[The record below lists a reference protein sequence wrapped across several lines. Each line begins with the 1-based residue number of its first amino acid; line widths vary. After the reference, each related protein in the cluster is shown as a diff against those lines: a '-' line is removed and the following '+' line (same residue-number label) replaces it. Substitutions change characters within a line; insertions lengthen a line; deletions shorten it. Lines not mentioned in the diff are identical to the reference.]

1 MALKSDAQGFL
12 VGDPIALNSA
22 LKDWAAIREDVRAIR
37 HALTAGAPAV
47 PKSSERGHKFPAIAA
62 QPATPQTGGKGASLR
77 NPQAAVVAGQ
87 AVAAIRAV
95 NAATRRA
102 PAVPTTRDTRGRFL
116 PRDKAQGAPGGLA
129 DTHTD
134 SPALRG
140 MANRIVGAIQNS
152 GAGAEEADPAI
163 KAFNEV
169 ARPMARGYEL
179 LAGGDKQKRQEGWLR
194 RIWTSLA
201 GFRKEESLFNKA
213 ANKSLK
219 AIEEKPTNGKSGSSL
234 GDLLPRIPL
243 PKIPGMD
250 GLAKAGGALLG
261 GAGKAVMGA
270 GRGLLG
276 LGKGALK
283 RIPFLGSLLA
293 VGGAASDIFDT
304 ENDNTLTRREKDQHD
319 GKAVGGAAGSIGGM
333 LAGAKLGAMVGALG
347 GPIGAAIGG
356 VVGGAAG
363 MFFGDQAGQ
372 ILGETVGGWVNDLR
386 SADIP
391 GMISS
396 AWQATTS
403 AIMSGWDATT
413 KFLQDGWN
421 SATDVLKKGWD
432 TAKGATKAAG
442 QWVADKANAANDF
455 IKDKTGVDIK
465 AGAVAVKDKA
475 VELGGK
481 AVDAAKAGAVALKDK
496 AVDAGSGAIDWAAKN
511 TTVGKAASKAWD
523 GAKAAGNWVLGQTS
537 KLFESGKGGA
547 GTVSSGKGDLGGASY
562 GTYQLSSSQGT
573 LQQFL
578 KGSKY
583 GEQFAG
589 LQPGTPEFN
598 AKWKEVAKADPEF
611 GNAQHDFIKQTH
623 FDPQM
628 AKLAKG
634 GIDLSGRGAA
644 VQDAVWSTSV
654 QFGGKSSLI
663 EKALA
668 GKDVS
673 KLSDAEV
680 VAAIQDYKVANND
693 KLFASSSAG
702 VRAGTANRA
711 AAEKEQLLALANAP
725 QNAATADVATPATPQ
740 MPPPVSYAA
749 PKMPAI
755 VASASIP
762 SLPTISPSVPLV
774 PEAPPVTVPLASDGA
789 DRPILVSMPTPDVGQ
804 DIRDRQL
811 AHIVT
816 GGFSG

>member
-261 GAGKAVMGA
+261 SAGKAVMGA

-386 SADIP
+386 DADIP
-391 GMISS
+391 GKISA
-396 AWQATTS
+396 AWDATTS
-403 AIMSGWDATT
+403 AIMAGWDATT

-432 TAKGATKAAG
+432 TAKGAAKAAG

-481 AVDAAKAGAVALKDK
+481 AVDATKAGAVALKDK

-583 GEQFAG
+583 GDQFAG

-725 QNAATADVATPATPQ
+725 QNVATADVATPAIPQ
-740 MPPPVSYAA
+740 MPAPVSYAA
-749 PKMPAI
+749 PKMPSI
-755 VASASIP
+755 VASANIP
-762 SLPTISPSVPLV
+762 SLPTIAPSAPPI
-774 PEAPPVTVPLASDGA
+774 PEAPPVTVPLASNGA